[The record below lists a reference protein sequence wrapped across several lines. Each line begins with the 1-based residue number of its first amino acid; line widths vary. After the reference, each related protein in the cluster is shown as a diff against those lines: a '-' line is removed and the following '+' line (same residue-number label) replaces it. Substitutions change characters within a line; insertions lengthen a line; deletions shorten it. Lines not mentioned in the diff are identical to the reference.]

1 MRCPRKVVA
10 VIVSAALPLGAVP
23 LSAFAEFTQAAA
35 VPQDA
40 DREKVEAY
48 LRSHRGT
55 DLKALSGSPAEVAE
69 ARALFTKAG
78 ISADNINAYLLPGKG
93 LSTLGRLLYRP
104 MKERYDKDRD
114 SATPGHALQEEGK
127 GLNDRLDVL
136 TKNNGGQPQAL
147 SQKTL
152 EAVQKKLGEIDRAYN
167 PTDNNANYNAWAQI
181 NAVIDGQA
189 PAKPAP
195 VSSTYFKRS
204 DGSMMVSDA
213 EGPSAIYEKDGSV
226 RKNFKLQE
234 KQQEWN
240 RMAARPDG
248 APVIPETG
256 RYNRE
261 TIEFGYWQVKAGIT
275 AQYNQMRLERMKL
288 LAQLLGENQIM
299 PDMYNDALEARL
311 ENKAREKTWQ
321 SFWTKAKTYK
331 QNGQDINVLDY
342 VNGRTH
348 AQMEKLDDAVAALD
362 RYRSD
367 MNGVIAQFQ
376 KHPAYTEAQQKTLTD
391 DQLLVQKDFRGVAIL
406 GEKLQVDNLRNYLD
420 PDQPDFAPYRA
431 LLKASMTAEQEK
443 ALEVELRGKVKAWHE
458 ETSRALD
465 NAEGILEKG
474 DLTPE
479 SQKIQDAS
487 TMAADKIFRE
497 FIAQVMPYHNAFS
510 TIQELAK
517 QVDVTMFGSKY
528 GIERGVQKGIAWIA
542 GDNST
547 YAKAMEANT
556 ADYAGM
562 KGVFAALAAGNPNEA
577 KQLVIAMH
585 PYAAD
590 SGAASKPAEQ
600 TDAMKMDAAFK
611 QIGANVAAV
620 KTINGWAK
628 VVTTVVEYSVATV
641 LGGPLIRGALALGAE
656 LMGGTAEVA
665 AGFSRAVAGARGV
678 TQALGATGKVIE
690 WAGFAGKE
698 IFMHIAANIGLV
710 QEASTVVRAGAVR
723 ALAAAVAKQIVR
735 QTMFLGTGGLVVG
748 AFTAEE
754 HLRKEYVA
762 KLWGGGGESPFGSV
776 GAAFRAGAESNIFF
790 FGSGAMPLIMFVGVP
805 SSVFRG
811 IPLLSRLAETVANNG
826 ALGIFQ
832 TAGKGALRGFLGTGS
847 RLFEKM
853 GATEWAASW
862 RAAGGKAW
870 LQTAE
875 ELSQKKIFVKGIPER
890 IADVPHVGKAL
901 SYGFM
906 QADGLTRFFAMNAVV
921 DKAGQWWGYHEGQWS
936 DESDFGQH
944 MKGANATSMAWQQ
957 TIWWAFLPQG
967 SAHERS
973 KNMEAYRSFEGGK
986 EYEEKGELS
995 RIMGADEGARLKF
1008 KSSPTW
1014 WKRLTDPYP
1023 RADTFEVTE
1032 SVKDWARERAIV
1044 HELGGKSA
1052 AEVHFMELYRASKIK
1067 DGDDDAI
1074 GLKANADLRAA
1085 ARSSMVTSML
1095 DKKNQGTVA
1104 KFLDENA
1111 VGTEVDKYPVTME
1124 NQEELAFALLAAPNM
1139 IGRSAPD
1146 ALVERAHK
1154 VLARYVDSAG
1164 LMKEP
1169 ALKLND
1175 AVDASVSGSIKAG
1188 LADFQARVDAAAK
1201 GGAAVDAKT
1210 METIAADVAKKHSL
1224 GAEAIE
1230 TIKRI
1235 DSGFADFRKQVE
1247 AQTKGDVTVDRATA
1261 NKMLK
1266 DIAADVAK
1274 THSLDPASVK
1284 VLDALVDYVD
1294 GTYARFNHANNVE
1307 MAHARLLKIM
1317 TALQNKSGGGTS
1329 PEGRELIDGWRAK
1342 VEKWRADHAGDP
1354 VADNME
1360 SGSANHFQAMIKEF
1374 GAEVKNAGM
1383 SDPETAAFKE
1393 AADEMRGAPWVVR
1406 DEKQTNMTG
1415 WRAEQLNGLVQILSG
1430 YALQRRGGSSASRLY
1445 QLIATGGGKT
1455 LVQFIGLLPL
1465 AESLFNRRGLDRMI
1479 YITIPALKA
1488 QAINDFVAFK
1498 VAGTRLEFGT
1508 PEDVKANIAQG
1519 KLTGQNFASKVMLI
1533 GDEADK
1539 FLFEDP
1545 QTSLGGLTGKI
1556 SRLTSAYRG
1565 LDGRQAGL
1573 LDSLDEPRAKREVG
1587 ISAAVRKVLELAS
1600 KVEGNQVETAAVRSS
1615 LQKLRKARGADVK
1628 TAESLVAAELSAL
1641 RGQLNDRAGT
1651 EIYEAFDKA
1660 LTEMKPADDG
1670 AFKKERAAFK
1680 KQMVSEL
1687 NGVFKEDLAQL
1698 DMFGSR
1704 ESAERT
1710 MRDSLAAAVEL
1721 KSALA
1726 DPKFKGDRAAQT
1738 KRIALFE
1745 RFSPADAGQR
1755 LAFLQ
1760 NKIAEVSAG
1769 HDAAVESARAAL
1781 QDEPAAPAGLAA
1793 WRAEA
1798 KALAQGLSPELRGA
1812 AREHEAA
1819 VGRYYKSR
1827 TSVSTLQDKISEA
1840 MLKNAPA
1847 DVLKKD
1853 RLSALGEVEK
1863 TRGEAQAAELRLSA
1877 EASGL
1882 GKDVRDL
1889 ALADGSSKLKKLNG
1903 SIREDVRDLLKQT
1916 HAEIADEANAGGEG
1930 WEHRVADLVAA
1941 NREILKSY
1949 AGDENPVYSVFRAMH
1964 ESARAWAYDERI
1976 YNAGAHDPIVE
1987 EIRHAADGKGLIREI
2002 FPVMRMLLQAAT
2014 GREINPGGADVGAT
2028 RLHAAQMLR
2037 AIQLD
2042 PGMSVNVKSELLW
2055 PLVSSVLW
2063 PRGLMSRVTGK
2074 SSWVRTEL
2082 MNQFAGFF
2090 EDPTGVYNNPRNGEV
2105 FTRFNGQIIPNMDIR
2120 TRRFWELKAGAD
2132 ITLPYEHLE
2141 VGGAEDL
2148 IKNPKANFFL
2158 FSATIEGNAKKILA
2172 EAGVPVLGEVVKPQE
2187 KAVVH
2192 LTASDAENFA
2202 LVQDA
2207 VLRENTRNGDV
2218 TVNRSEIPKGFVSEI
2233 DAYMTKKG
2241 ISPQKVFALN
2251 AKSAEA
2257 AKSLSAGARSWLLD
2271 YNPKNQKGLVTAFCS
2286 DTNALMEMRGKL
2298 IADGTKPDE
2307 IAMIFSDVQYE
2318 KANGDAKKVET
2329 EMNLGALNTGKAKIL
2344 LIDSSYVIRG
2354 IDLNFKGARDDFDLK
2369 DPEHSFA
2376 GYNHVSMLFFGV
2388 QKNTEMQIIQGA
2400 GRTSPRRALPG
2411 VERDYTISADIQT
2424 AQSEEA
2430 FRGMLKDVDFQGLLK
2445 ETATADWTA
2454 LNAKVRASGDA
2465 ALAKRYDALVEKYL
2479 TSKQWADVSAQK
2491 LSASGFS
2498 RTAAPTGRFPG
2509 VEAVVGPG
2517 H

>member
-10 VIVSAALPLGAVP
+10 VIVSAALPLGALP
-23 LSAFAEFTQAAA
+23 LSAFAESNSSVQASA
-35 VPQDA
+35 PSHDG
-40 DREKVEAY
+40 ELEKKVEAY
-48 LRSHRGT
+48 LRSTRDA
-55 DLKALSGSPAEVAE
+55 DLKEIAAKVSPGGDTPEMAE

-78 ISADNINAYLLPGKG
+78 ISGANIDAYLKVGG
-93 LSTLGRLLYRP
+93 ELSPLGQLLYRP
-104 MKERYDKDRD
+104 MKERYDAAK
-114 SATPGHALQEEGK
+114 GEALQEEGK
-127 GLNDRLDVL
+127 SLNDRLTGL
-136 TKNNGGQPQAL
+136 TKNNSGKPLEL
-147 SQKTL
+147 SQTTL
-152 EAVQKKLGEIDRAYN
+152 QAVRKKLGEIDRAYS
-167 PTDNNANYNAWAQI
+167 PTDDKANYQAWAQI
-181 NAVIDGQA
+181 NAMIDGQA
-189 PAKPAP
+189 PAKGTPFGI
-195 VSSTYFKRS
+195 TQRND
-204 DGSMMVSDA
+204 DGSMLVSDLQ
-213 EGPSAIYEKDGSV
+213 GPVALYNKDGQV
-226 RKNFKLQE
+226 QKNFQLQQRQ
-234 KQQEWN
+234 KDWN
-240 RMAARPDG
+240 RMANRPPG
-248 APVIPETG
+248 APQIPETG
-256 RYNRE
+256 RWNRE
-261 TIEFGYWQVKAGIT
+261 TIEFGYWQVKAGIA
-275 AQYNQMRLERMKL
+275 AQYDQMRIARMRQ

-299 PDMYNDALEARL
+299 PDMFNAALEARL
-311 ENKAREKTWQ
+311 EAKARQKTWQ
-321 SFWTKAKTYK
+321 SFWTKTKTK
-331 QNGQDINVLDY
+331 SFEGREINVLDY
-342 VNGRTH
+342 VDQCTLPLR
-348 AQMEKLDDAVAALD
+348 EKLDDAQASLD
-362 RYRSD
+362 RYRKD
-367 MNGVIAQFQ
+367 MNDVIGRFQ
-376 KHPAYTEAQQKTLTD
+376 KQPSYSDADQKLLTN
-391 DQLLVQKDFRGVAIL
+391 DQLVVQNLFRGTAIL
-406 GEKLQVDNLRNYLD
+406 SEKMQVDTLQNYLD
-420 PDQPDFAPYRA
+420 PKQPDFAQYRA
-431 LLKASMTAEQEK
+431 LLKASVTPAQEK
-443 ALEVELRGKVKAWHE
+443 ALEETLGGQVKRWHE

-465 NAEGILEKG
+465 NAKAVLESG

-479 SQKIQDAS
+479 SQKIQDAV
-487 TMAADKIFRE
+487 TLAADKNYRE
-497 FIAQVMPYHNAFS
+497 FIAQVMPYHNALS
-510 TIQELAK
+510 TIQELAN

-528 GIERGVQKGIAWIA
+528 GIEGPVQKVLAWIA

-547 YAKAMEANT
+547 YAKAMKANA
-556 ADYAGM
+556 ADYGAM
-562 KGVFAALAAGNPNEA
+562 PQVFAALAAGNPNAA
-577 KQLVIAMH
+577 KQLVIKLH

-590 SGAASKPAEQ
+590 NMAAITGAEL
-600 TDAMKMDAAFK
+600 TDAMKSDAAFK
-611 QIGANVAAV
+611 EIGANVAAV
-620 KTINGWAK
+620 KTINGYIK
-628 VVTTVVEYSVATV
+628 VGTTMLEYAVATV
-641 LGGPLIRGALALGAE
+641 AGGPIIRGALALGAE

-665 AGFSRAVAGARGV
+665 AGFNRAVAGARGI

-698 IFMHIAANIGLV
+698 IFMHVAANIGLV
-710 QEASTVVRAGAVR
+710 QEAGAVVRAGFVR
-723 ALAAAVAKQIVR
+723 ATVAAVVKQMVR
-735 QTMFLGTGGLVVG
+735 QTMFLATGGAVVG
-748 AFTAEE
+748 SWTALT
-754 HLRKEYVA
+754 HVYGEYV
-762 KLWGGGGESPFGSV
+762 KGGESPFGSV
-776 GAAFRAGAESNIFF
+776 GAAFMAGAQSNIFF

-811 IPLLSRLAETVANNG
+811 IPLLSGLAEKVANNG
-826 ALGIFQ
+826 AVGLFQ
-832 TAGKGALRGFLGTGS
+832 SAGKGALRLVLGTGS

-862 RAAGGKAW
+862 RAAGGQAW
-870 LQTAE
+870 LASAE
-875 ELSQKKIFVKGIPER
+875 ELSAKKIFVKGIHEK
-890 IADVPHVGKAL
+890 IADATFLGMPIGKPL

-906 QADGLTRFFAMNAVV
+906 QADGLTRFFGMNYVV
-921 DKAGQWWGYHEGQWS
+921 DKAGEWWGYHEGQWS
-936 DESDFGQH
+936 DEKDFGQR

-1519 KLTGQNFASKVMLI
+1519 KLTGKNFASKVMLI

-1556 SRLTSAYRG
+1556 ARLTSAYRG
-1565 LDGRQAGL
+1565 LDERQAGL
-1573 LDSLDEPRAKREVG
+1573 LESLDEPRAKREVS
-1587 ISAAVRKVLELAS
+1587 ISADVRKVLDLAS
-1600 KVEGNQVETAAVRSS
+1600 KIEGNAAETAAVRAS

-1628 TAESLVAAELSAL
+1628 AAESLLSAELSAL
-1641 RGQLNDRAGT
+1641 RGRLNDRAGT
-1651 EIYEAFDKA
+1651 EIYEAFDKV

-1670 AFKKERAAFK
+1670 AFKKKMA
-1680 KQMVSEL
+1680 SDL
-1687 NGVFKEDLAQL
+1687 NDVFKEDLAQL
-1698 DMFGSR
+1698 DLFGSR

-1710 MRDSLAAAVEL
+1710 MRDSFASAVEL
-1721 KSALA
+1721 KSGLA
-1726 DPKFKGDRAAQT
+1726 DPQFKGDRAALE
-1738 KRIALFE
+1738 KRIEVFE
-1745 RFSPADAGQR
+1745 RFSPADPGQR
-1755 LAFLQ
+1755 LSFLQ
-1760 NKIAEVSAG
+1760 DKIAEVSAG
-1769 HDAAVESARAAL
+1769 HDAAVERARAAL

-1798 KALAQGLSPELRGA
+1798 KTLEKGLSSEMRGA

-1827 TSVSTLQDKISEA
+1827 TSVSSLQDKISEA

-1853 RLSALGEVEK
+1853 RLSAMGEVEK
-1863 TRGEAQAAELRLSA
+1863 NRGEAEAAAQKLSA
-1877 EASGL
+1877 DASGL
-1882 GKDVRDL
+1882 GKKVRDL
-1889 ALADGSSKLKKLNG
+1889 ALAEGNSELKKLNN
-1903 SIREDVRDLLKQT
+1903 SIRKDVRGLLVSN
-1916 HAEIADEANAGGEG
+1916 HDEIAAEAKKGDAG

-1949 AGDENPVYSVFRAMH
+1949 AGDENPVYSVFRSMH

-1976 YNAGAHDPIVE
+1976 YNAGANDPIVE
-1987 EIRHAADGKGLIREI
+1987 EIRHAADGKSLIREI
-2002 FPVMRMLLQAAT
+2002 FPVLRMLAQAAT
-2014 GREINPGGADVGAT
+2014 GRKIDPGSADVGAT
-2028 RLHAAQMLR
+2028 RRRAAEMLR

-2042 PGMSVNVKSELLW
+2042 PGMSINVKSELLW
-2055 PLVSSVLW
+2055 PLVGSVLW
-2063 PRGLMSRVTGK
+2063 PRGMTGK
-2074 SSWVRTEL
+2074 GNSWVRTEL

-2187 KAVVH
+2187 KAVIH

-2207 VLRENTRNGDV
+2207 VLRENTRGGDV
-2218 TVNRSEIPKGFVSEI
+2218 TVNRSEIPKSFVSEI
-2233 DAYMTKKG
+2233 DAYMAKKG
-2241 ISPQKVFALN
+2241 ISPQKVFAVN

-2257 AKSLSAGARSWLLD
+2257 VKSLSAEARSWLLE

-2298 IADGTKPDE
+2298 IAAGTKPNE

-2465 ALAKRYDALVEKYL
+2465 ALAKRYDALVESYL
-2479 TSKQWADVSAQK
+2479 TGKQWADVSAQK